1 MNRREFLIT
10 LALLTET
17 TLFGI
22 SEEFDDSLSI
32 FSKDLIAISLLKKLT
47 KIQNQVGCRKFNI
60 ISFDEMYKTASYLKC
75 SLSKKEIFYIENI
88 FYGNPKLYGFSGS
101 RTIRSLTES
110 VNSKN
115 ITYIEHSGHYLFKG
129 DAIKKYKEIKN
140 LIGPELILTS
150 GIRMPVKQLYL
161 FLKKSAVSNGN
172 LRIASTSIAPP
183 GFTFHS
189 IGDFDIGKAGY
200 GMSNFTERF
209 QETDVFKKLYDGQY
223 ISIRYPK
230 DNSFGVRYEP
240 WHIKVVKG
248 SDCA

>member
-1 MNRREFLIT
+1 MNRRELLIAM
-10 LALLTET
+10 ALFTGT
-17 TLFGI
+17 TLFGL
-22 SEEFDDSLSI
+22 SEEFDDTIGISN
-32 FSKDLIAISLLKKLT
+32 KDRIAISLLRKLI
-47 KIQNQVGCRKFNI
+47 KVQDQVGCRKFNI

-75 SLSKKEIFYIENI
+75 PLTKNEIFYIENI
-88 FYGNPKLYGFSGS
+88 FYGNPMLYGFGGS
-101 RTIRSLTES
+101 RTISNLTES
-110 VNSKN
+110 INSNN
-115 ITYIEHSGHYLFKG
+115 IVYIEKTGHYLFKG
-129 DAIKKYKEIKN
+129 DAMRKYNEIKQ

-161 FLKKSAVSNGN
+161 FLKKTTTSNGD
-172 LRIASTSIAPP
+172 LRLASTAIAPP

-230 DNSFGVRYEP
+230 NNSFSVRYEP